1 MRQLLLFV
9 KSWLNGLYLVAFV
22 FIGAGVV
29 LVLLPE
35 LKGQIWQIIEGA
47 LLGAGFTILVTT
59 ISARQ
64 SILEQ
69 YKKDANL
76 QRKREVY
83 SPLHAELREL
93 LIPA

>member
-9 KSWLNGLYLVAFV
+9 KSWLNGLYLVAFA

-47 LLGAGFTILVTT
+47 LLGAGFTILVIT
-59 ISARQ
+59 ISLNGKLYWSKRASIAAR
-64 SILEQ
+64 
-69 YKKDANL
+69 
-76 QRKREVY
+76 
-83 SPLHAELREL
+83 
-93 LIPA
+93 